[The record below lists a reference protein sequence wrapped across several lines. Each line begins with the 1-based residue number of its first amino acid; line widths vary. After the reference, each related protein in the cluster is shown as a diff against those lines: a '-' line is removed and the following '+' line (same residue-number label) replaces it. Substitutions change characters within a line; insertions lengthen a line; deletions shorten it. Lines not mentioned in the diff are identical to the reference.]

1 MCDNH
6 TAIRLLHKPIHDL
19 RIRHVDILYNLIL
32 QYKTLMK
39 LVSTTAHQLSD
50 IFTILLPDDKYI
62 FPGPQI
68 GISDSLTK
76 EQNLILF
83 KILYYLIFFFVWQG
97 RGVQFLQTNDQ
108 TSTQIRSPTQ
118 FVSLSRLFYYIV
130 FLKGNV
136 HCSNCFSFL
145 CLFSLAALLCVK
157 VDSRLSLY
165 IPINEV

>member
-50 IFTILLPDDKYI
+50 IFTIPLPDDKYI

-83 KILYYLIFFFVWQG
+83 KILYYLIFFFRLAGEG
-97 RGVQFLQTNDQ
+97 RPVFANE
-108 TSTQIRSPTQ
+108 RSNYNSDTKSNL
-118 FVSLSRLFYYIV
+118 VCLSIKTILLYC
-130 FLKGNV
+130 FLKKKR
-136 HCSNCFSFL
+136 SLFEL
-145 CLFSLAALLCVK
+145 LLFSLSFLTCCPALC
-157 VDSRLSLY
+157 
-165 IPINEV
+165 